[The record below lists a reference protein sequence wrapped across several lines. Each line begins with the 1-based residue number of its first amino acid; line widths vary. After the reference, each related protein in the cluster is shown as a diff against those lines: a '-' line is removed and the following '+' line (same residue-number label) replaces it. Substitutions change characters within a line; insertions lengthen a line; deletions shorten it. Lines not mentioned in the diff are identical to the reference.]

1 MILNTGTG
9 KVWFAEAITN
19 NIVGLVLEDS
29 NVEVLVD
36 KTTHLHSIKL
46 QFDSVTEAKNAFE
59 ELKPSSYFKS

>member
-1 MILNTGTG
+1 M
-9 KVWFAEAITN
+9 N

-29 NVEVLVD
+29 NIEVLVD

>member
-1 MILNTGTG
+1 MILNTSNG
-9 KVWFAEAITN
+9 KVWFAGDIVN

-29 NVEVLVD
+29 NIEVLVD
-36 KTTHLHSIKL
+36 KTTHFQFFKL

>member
-1 MILNTGTG
+1 MILNTSNG
-9 KVWFAEAITN
+9 KVWFAEAIMN

-29 NVEVLVD
+29 NIEVLVD

-46 QFDSVTEAKNAFE
+46 QFDSEKKKKNAFE

>member
-1 MILNTGTG
+1 MILNTSNG
-9 KVWFAEAITN
+9 KVWFAGDIVN

-29 NVEVLVD
+29 NIEVLVD

>member
-1 MILNTGTG
+1 MD
-9 KVWFAEAITN
+9 

-29 NVEVLVD
+29 NIEVLVD

-46 QFDSVTEAKNAFE
+46 QFNSVTEAENAFE